1 MELRGRTLL
10 LALCSALAA
19 IAAGPEYTPAG
30 ELLRPADY
38 RQWVF
43 LSSGLGMTYGPAAA
57 AAANSSP
64 LFDNV
69 FVHPDAYKAFVAT
82 GKWPDK
88 TMFVLEVRR
97 SASEGSINKG
107 GHFQSELVA
116 VEVELK
122 DESRFPEKWAFFG
135 FNGAAPTAKQFPKA
149 RCLAC
154 HSTNGAVDNTF
165 VQFYPTLI
173 EVAKAKGTFRPGG
186 AASQAAAH
194 LTSPASAQT
203 RTAPGS
209 AR

>member
-1 MELRGRTLL
+1 MKARLRT
-10 LALCSALAA
+10 SALLVCLAA
-19 IAAGPEYTPAG
+19 PAAAAGPQYTPAG
-30 ELLRPADY
+30 ELMRPADY

-57 AAANSSP
+57 AASNTSP

-69 FVHPDAYKAFVAT
+69 FVHPEAYKAFIET

-116 VEVELK
+116 VEVEVK
-122 DESRFPEKWAFFG
+122 DESRFPDKWAFFG
-135 FNGAAPTAKQFPKA
+135 FNGSAETGKQFPKA

-165 VQFYPTLI
+165 VQFYPTLVEI
-173 EVAKAKGTFRPGG
+173 AKAKGTFKTPP
-186 AASQAAAH
+186 AAAAFVR
-194 LTSPASAQT
+194 SPPRA
-203 RTAPGS
+203 
-209 AR
+209 ARDH